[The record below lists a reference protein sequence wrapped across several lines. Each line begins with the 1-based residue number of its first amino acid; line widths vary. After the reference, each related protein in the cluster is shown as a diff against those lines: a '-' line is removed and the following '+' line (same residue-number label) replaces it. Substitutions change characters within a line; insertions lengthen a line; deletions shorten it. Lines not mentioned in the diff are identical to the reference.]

1 MATETRCDLTRRL
14 IPSPE
19 ANAGRRVTHYQLGEV
34 VLRIE
39 AVEPCDLHPEAIRT
53 IVRDGAVVD
62 APNADVLPLRAA
74 RRRG

>member
-1 MATETRCDLTRRL
+1 MIETRCDLTRRL

-19 ANAGRRVTHYQLGEV
+19 ANAGRRVTHYEFKGV

-39 AVEPCDLHPEAIRT
+39 AVEPCDLHPEAIRS

-74 RRRG
+74 RRGG